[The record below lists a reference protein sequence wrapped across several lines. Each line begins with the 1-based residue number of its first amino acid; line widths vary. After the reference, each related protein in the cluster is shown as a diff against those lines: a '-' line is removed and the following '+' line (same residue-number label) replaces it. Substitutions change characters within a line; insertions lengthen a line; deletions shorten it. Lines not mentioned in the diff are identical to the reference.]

1 MASNCDFD
9 LRLMNLKAQAE
20 GCEFDPFETCKPK
33 SEDFFKLEPGCLPFG
48 VSCGWSAS
56 VCTVEGA
63 TFEACLWF
71 PSPVSK
77 DLSGT
82 PISADDLENL
92 ANFLEVVCRMEDP
105 NDAQWLGQSVTIQD
119 ATIRVNREF
128 DGSKAWVVLF
138 LEYNEAAGGIAYFLT
153 DKQATLLSSG
163 CRTAATLFRQ
173 YERTEGNFNA

>member
-33 SEDFFKLEPGCLPFG
+33 SEDFFKLQPGCLPFG

-56 VCTVEGA
+56 VGIEEEAAYGA
-63 TFEACLWF
+63 YLWF
-71 PSPVSK
+71 PDPVTK
-77 DLSGT
+77 DVSGT
-82 PISADDLENL
+82 LISADDLENL
-92 ANFLEVVCRMEDP
+92 ANFLEIACQADDP
-105 NDAQWLGQSVTIQD
+105 DDAPWLGQSVTIQD
-119 ATIRVNREF
+119 VTFLVKKEF
-128 DGSKAWVVLF
+128 VGSKARVVLF

-153 DKQATLLSSG
+153 NKQATLLSSG

-173 YERTEGNFNA
+173 YEREEESFNA